1 MAITIFSLASTFFV
15 FEKPISGNVENRCT
29 SKEVCLTIQAMVISA
44 SVNRAEI
51 LQTVE
56 VVINYYH

>member
-1 MAITIFSLASTFFV
+1 MASTIFSLASTFFV
-15 FEKPISGNVENRCT
+15 FKKRISSNVKNQCT

>member
-44 SVNRAEI
+44 SANRAEI
-51 LQTVE
+51 L
-56 VVINYYH
+56 